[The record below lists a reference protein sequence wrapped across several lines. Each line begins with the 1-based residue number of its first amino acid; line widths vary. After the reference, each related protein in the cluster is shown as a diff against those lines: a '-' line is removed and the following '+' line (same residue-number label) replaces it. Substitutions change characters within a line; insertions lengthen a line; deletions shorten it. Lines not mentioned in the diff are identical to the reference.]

1 MGTVTIVRPVS
12 ASAQLIGPVVVTGG
26 AGFLGREVLTQLL
39 AQGQTDVRLVDL
51 APFEGKV
58 PAGARFFKLDLR
70 SDDLSEAFEGAKT
83 VLHLAACQYHTPLA
97 KSTYDLPFFEVNVD
111 ATGRVIE
118 AAEKA
123 KATRHVFVSTNM
135 VYGLPQSLPLPD
147 DHPTDPFGPYGQSK
161 LKAEALVRAS
171 HDRGLDSA
179 IVRPGLIIGPGRGG
193 VIARV
198 FDWILTNKPVVLVGS
213 GNNHYEMMHVADV
226 ASLVLAAGAHR
237 GFGVYNCRAKEVPTM
252 REWMQ
257 AVIQKAGSRSK
268 IIGIPGA
275 PLKFAFRWLETVRLS
290 PLRKDQYLIADRDY
304 FMSSGRAEKE
314 LGWAPKWTGTDAILD
329 TFRWY
334 TSGKKL
340 PDPTPPTPVRSHDE
354 QRSRDAV

>member
-1 MGTVTIVRPVS
+1 MADNSAPVLAGRVT
-12 ASAQLIGPVVVTGG
+12 GPVVVTGG
-26 AGFLGREVLTQLL
+26 AGFLGREVLSQLV
-39 AQGQTDVRLVDL
+39 AQGVDDVRLVDL
-51 APFEGKV
+51 VPFEGKL
-58 PAGARFFKLDLR
+58 PKGARFFQADLR
-70 SDDLSEAFEGAKT
+70 WADLDEAFQGAKT

-111 ATGRVIE
+111 ATRRVIE

-123 KATRHVFVSTNM
+123 KAERHVFVSTNM
-135 VYGLPQSLPLPD
+135 VYGLPQTLPLPE

-161 LKAEALVRAS
+161 LRAEALVKSS

-198 FDWILTNKPVVLVGS
+198 FEWILEDKPVWLVGN
-213 GNNHYEMMHVADV
+213 GRNRYEMMHVADV

-237 GFGVYNCRAKEVPTM
+237 GFDVYNCRAKEVPTM

-257 AVIQKAGSRSK
+257 AVIAKAGSRSR
-268 IIGIPGA
+268 IFGIPGG
-275 PLKFAFRWLETVRLS
+275 PLKVAFRALETIRLS

-314 LGWAPKWTGTDAILD
+314 LGWSPKWTGTDAILD
-329 TFRWY
+329 TFAWY
-334 TSGKKL
+334 TG
-340 PDPTPPTPVRSHDE
+340 RSTGSSQKPRAADE
-354 QRSRDAV
+354 RPSRELA